1 MLNFRNFMF
10 RIKRLYTFVLGTFLP
25 LILATF
31 SVCLFILLMQ
41 FLWQYVDE
49 MVGKGIDFSILG
61 ELFFYAMLGLISMAL
76 PLSVL
81 LASLMAF
88 GNLGEHLELL
98 AMKSSGISL
107 IRIMKPLIVF
117 VIIISGISFVFQNNI
132 QPLAQKKWMTIMY
145 SLKQKSPELSI
156 PEGIYTK
163 NIPDYNFYIN
173 SKKKDGLM
181 EGVIIYNY
189 SRGAANMEVIRAD
202 SGRMENTEG
211 GKSLLIT
218 LYQGES
224 FRNYGDVKSNSAQ
237 QPIPYMREKFS
248 QKRIVIQYDSNLN
261 LADES
266 IYDNREVS
274 KDLKQLKLF
283 SDSVHHEIDSIAT
296 ALAPNLKRQ
305 IYQNSFLQARLSPE
319 TSETTEDTTYIHD
332 FQLFYDHSTID
343 RKIRYLEGAE
353 SNVATALNEY
363 VYQERVQAD
372 MKKQMKNHQVEFYK
386 KFTLSLACLFFFFIG
401 APLGAIIRKGGLGM
415 PAVLSVIIF
424 LLYYAT
430 DLFAVKLA
438 RSEVWP
444 VWLGASVS
452 SILLISLGAFF
463 TYKAVND
470 SVIMNP
476 DAWKD
481 TLQRLIGRRES
492 RNYVKKE
499 VIIDTPD
506 YLADIERMDEW
517 DGIARDYLNRH
528 KRFPFY
534 FTFWRQDFQNKNLDD
549 LVERMESW
557 IEDLRNSD
565 ENLIIGKLMDY
576 PIIQPMYWDV
586 LNKKVLKWFCAIFLP
601 VGLCIYF
608 IELYRIKQIQQDL
621 KTGEKVNSELRSEII
636 KLKLSDNKDV

>member
-1 MLNFRNFMF
+1 MF

-76 PLSVL
+76 PLAVL
-81 LASLMAF
+81 LASLMTF

-107 IRIMKPLIVF
+107 IRIMKPLIVL
-117 VIIISGISFVFQNNI
+117 VIVISGISFVFQNNI

-163 NIPDYNFYIN
+163 NIPDYNFYID
-173 SKKKDGLM
+173 SRTKDGLM
-181 EGVIIYNY
+181 KGITIYNY

-202 SGRMENTEG
+202 SGRMKSSEG
-211 GKSLLIT
+211 GKSLFLT

-224 FRNYGDVKSNSAQ
+224 FRNYGEVKSNSAQ

-248 QKRIVIQYDSNLN
+248 LKEIVIEYDSNLN

-266 IYDNREVS
+266 IYENREVS
-274 KDLKQLKLF
+274 KDLKLLKLF
-283 SDSVHHEIDSIAT
+283 ADSVRHDVDSIAT
-296 ALAPNLKRQ
+296 ALAPNLKRH
-305 IYQNSFLQARLSPE
+305 IYQNSLLQTRFPHE
-319 TSETTEDTTYIHD
+319 TNETTEDTAYIHD

-343 RKIRYLEGAE
+343 QKIRYLEGAE
-353 SNVATALNEY
+353 SNMETALNEY
-363 VYQERVQAD
+363 VYQERVQTD
-372 MKKQMKNHQVEFYK
+372 MKKQMKSHQVEFYK

-438 RSEVWP
+438 RSDVWP
-444 VWLGASVS
+444 VWLGASTS
-452 SILLISLGAFF
+452 SILLIFLGIFF

-481 TLQRLIGRRES
+481 TLQRLIGKRES
-492 RNYVKKE
+492 RNYVKKD
-499 VIIDTPD
+499 VIMNTPD
-506 YLADIERMDEW
+506 YLADIKGMDEW
-517 DGIARDYLNRH
+517 DGMARDYLNRR

-534 FTFWRQDFQNKNLDD
+534 FTFWRQDFRNKELDG
-549 LVERMESW
+549 LIERMESW

-565 ENLIIGKLMDY
+565 ENLILGKLMDY
-576 PIIQPMYWDV
+576 PVIQPVHWDV
-586 LNKKVLKWFCAIFLP
+586 LNTKAAKWFCAIFLP

-608 IELYRIKQIQQDL
+608 IEMYRIRQIRQDL

-636 KLKLSDNKDV
+636 KLKLSNNNDV